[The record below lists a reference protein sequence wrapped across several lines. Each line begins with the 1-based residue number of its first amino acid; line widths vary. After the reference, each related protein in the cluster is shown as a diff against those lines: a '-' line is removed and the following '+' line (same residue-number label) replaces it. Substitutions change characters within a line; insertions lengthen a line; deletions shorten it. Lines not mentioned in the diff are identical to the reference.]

1 MDYSYIMNDI
11 SNEQFVAEYLKC
23 WLNAMKTDDM
33 VAAWHGYHDWTVMH
47 MNRVLY
53 PLACLL
59 RACTESSCSNCCERT
74 GKGEED
80 RCKYFCK
87 MYAWTVQQEYYNI
100 DFSLYNSYE
109 QSVWSLEYA
118 IEHENA
124 EFVLGKGNAI
134 LHKGWFDEFAKLLPV
149 KCGKAR
155 VIIGYDTFNEN
166 DLSKKIA
173 RAGNLLAD
181 ERLKRSLADS
191 PIIVILFPYTK
202 HIKEVV
208 KKGIKEPKQLIKI
221 CEFKKG
227 NPDECKKENSEEFK
241 LYDLTGKVLALEYA
255 NGQCISDALFE
266 AYRKIAEKS

>member
-11 SNEQFVAEYLKC
+11 SNEQFVTEYLKC

-53 PLACLL
+53 PLAHSLG
-59 RACTESSCSNCCERT
+59 ACKKFACAACDSFADRDGDERC
-74 GKGEED
+74 
-80 RCKYFCK
+80 RYFCK
-87 MYAWTVQQEYYNI
+87 AYRTTIQQEYYNI
-100 DFSLYNSYE
+100 DFSLYNSYK
-109 QSVWSLEYA
+109 QSLWSLEYA

-124 EFVLGKGNAI
+124 EFVLDKGDTI
-134 LHKGWFDEFAKLLPV
+134 SHKGWFDEFAKLLPI

-166 DLSKKIA
+166 DLSKKIVMA
-173 RAGNLLAD
+173 EKLLNSK
-181 ERLKRSLADS
+181 ELKRSLADS
-191 PIIVILFPYTK
+191 PIIIILFPYTK

-221 CEFKKG
+221 CEFKR
-227 NPDECKKENSEEFK
+227 ENSEEFRR
-241 LYDLTGKVLALEYA
+241 YDLTGKVLGYEYA
-255 NGQCISDALFE
+255 VGQSILDALSE

>member
-1 MDYSYIMNDI
+1 MDHPYIMNDI

-53 PLACLL
+53 PLARELG
-59 RACTESSCSNCCERT
+59 ACKKFACEACNSFADSD
-74 GKGEED
+74 GDE
-80 RCKYFCK
+80 RCRYFCK
-87 MYAWTVQQEYYNI
+87 AYRTTIQQEYYNI

-124 EFVLGKGNAI
+124 EFVIGKGDTI

-155 VIIGYDTFNEN
+155 VIIGYDTFKKD
-166 DLSKKIA
+166 DLSKKIEKA
-173 RAGNLLAD
+173 EKLLNSK
-181 ERLKRSLADS
+181 ELKRSLADS

-202 HIKEVV
+202 HIRKVV
-208 KKGIKEPKQLIKI
+208 KNNIKEPEQLIKI
-221 CEFKKG
+221 CEFRR
-227 NPDECKKENSEEFK
+227 ENSSEFGCF
-241 LYDLTGKVLALEYA
+241 DLTEKVLASEYA
-255 NGQCISDALFE
+255 NGQSILNALYE
-266 AYRKIAEKS
+266 AYSKIAEKS

>member
-53 PLACLL
+53 PLAHKLG
-59 RACTESSCSNCCERT
+59 ACNECNCSNCRKLT

-87 MYAWTVQQEYYNI
+87 MYAWTIQQEYYNI
-100 DFSLYNSYE
+100 DFSLYNSYK

-124 EFVLGKGNAI
+124 EFVIGKGDTI

-166 DLSKKIA
+166 DLRKKIEMA
-173 RAGNLLAD
+173 KALLNSK
-181 ERLKRSLADS
+181 ELKRSLADS

-208 KKGIKEPKQLIKI
+208 KKGIKVPEQLIKI
-221 CEFKKG
+221 CEFKR
-227 NPDECKKENSEEFK
+227 ENSSEFGCF
-241 LYDLTGKVLALEYA
+241 DLTEKVLASEYA
-255 NGQCISDALFE
+255 NGQSILNALSE
-266 AYRKIAEKS
+266 AYSKIAEKS